1 LLFQEDLMKKISVY
15 VFLRSLY
22 EVFLTSVPVNVHF
35 LLHKMQY
42 FILHTL
48 TVRSEEGSGL

>member
-1 LLFQEDLMKKISVY
+1 MKKISVY